1 MAGQEA
7 HGEASERFY
16 WQLLHNNTQ
25 IPSRAPD
32 SPILTALL
40 LEDFRDEDQDSAEF
54 QLAPNSLPFQRT
66 LPILAFQA

>member
-16 WQLLHNNTQ
+16 WQLLHNTQ
-25 IPSRAPD
+25 IPSRALD

-40 LEDFRDEDQDSAEF
+40 LEDFRDENQDSAEF